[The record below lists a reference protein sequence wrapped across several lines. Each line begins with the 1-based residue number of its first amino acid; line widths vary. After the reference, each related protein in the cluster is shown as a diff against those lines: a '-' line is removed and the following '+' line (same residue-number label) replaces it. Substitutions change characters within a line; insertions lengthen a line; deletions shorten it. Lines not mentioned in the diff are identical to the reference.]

1 MNAIDSLSSIY
12 NEASSENNLHVYK
25 QILRLAETFG
35 SMRNAV
41 AALRRNE
48 QTSEADVLIYIQT
61 GHLRVVNG
69 TWIIPTARCELQQST
84 YIPSIC

>member
-1 MNAIDSLSSIY
+1 MNVIDSLSSIY
-12 NEASSENNLHVYK
+12 NEASSGNNLDVYK

-61 GHLRVVNG
+61 ESRQWYMDNTNRTV
-69 TWIIPTARCELQQST
+69 
-84 YIPSIC
+84 